1 MKQTNDFDINLTKV
15 KKSSKGDGE
24 IRPMVTSKSLCTP
37 GCITGI
43 LMGCNLQTA
52 TCGCHITGK

>member
-1 MKQTNDFDINLTKV
+1 MKKPNDFEINLTKV
-15 KKSSKGDGE
+15 KKPDGNGG
-24 IRPMVTSKSLCTP
+24 IRPRVTSKSWCTP

-43 LMGCNLQTA
+43 LMGCALKTI